1 MSETDQ
7 TTLEEQ
13 ERSDR
18 PTRHVPRNW
27 ENVDDP
33 ETERMGYRNER
44 MSEALGIPFVNSRKS
59 VDENDESVMAELGVD
74 QI

>member
-13 ERSDR
+13 EREDR

-27 ENVDDP
+27 RNSENP
-33 ETERMGYRNER
+33 EAERIEYENRKMEKL
-44 MSEALGIPFVNSRKS
+44 LGIPFINTMKQSGKKG
-59 VDENDESVMAELGVD
+59 ESVMEELGVD
-74 QI
+74 QL